1 MAEKENRE
9 IKNSV
14 FVDLFYA
21 DESAEENDISLF
33 NALHDK
39 PLPEGTVIRKF
50 KIDTTMYMNF
60 QNDISFNA
68 GGNVFVFGE
77 HQSTINSNMPL
88 RSLMYIGRAYEQIV
102 PTRSRYKKDLVP
114 LPTPEFYT
122 FYNGEED
129 WGNEMEIELKLSDA
143 FIVKNGQPM
152 LELKVKVINIRS
164 DKKHEIL
171 DKCPVLREYSEF
183 IETVQKYRNMDVESP
198 YKKAILECME
208 RGILADYLKRKGSEV
223 VNMLT
228 AEYDYETDI
237 EVQREEAFA
246 NGKELGKI
254 MGEKSGLEKGRAI
267 GEKSGIEK
275 GKEKIN
281 QLYTKLKELDRNE
294 DILRAIEDSD
304 YQEKLLEEF
313 GL

>member
-171 DKCPVLREYSEF
+171 DKCPVLREWKEEF
-183 IETVQKYRNMDVESP
+183 
-198 YKKAILECME
+198 L
-208 RGILADYLKRKGSEV
+208 
-223 VNMLT
+223 LT
-228 AEYDYETDI
+228 I
-237 EVQREEAFA
+237 
-246 NGKELGKI
+246 
-254 MGEKSGLEKGRAI
+254 S
-267 GEKSGIEK
+267 
-275 GKEKIN
+275 KEK
-281 QLYTKLKELDRNE
+281 EVR
-294 DILRAIEDSD
+294 
-304 YQEKLLEEF
+304 
-313 GL
+313 

>member
-1 MAEKENRE
+1 MQEKENRE

>member
-1 MAEKENRE
+1 MAEKVNRE

-114 LPTPEFYT
+114 TSYT
-122 FYNGEED
+122 
-129 WGNEMEIELKLSDA
+129 
-143 FIVKNGQPM
+143 
-152 LELKVKVINIRS
+152 
-164 DKKHEIL
+164 
-171 DKCPVLREYSEF
+171 
-183 IETVQKYRNMDVESP
+183 
-198 YKKAILECME
+198 
-208 RGILADYLKRKGSEV
+208 
-223 VNMLT
+223 
-228 AEYDYETDI
+228 
-237 EVQREEAFA
+237 
-246 NGKELGKI
+246 
-254 MGEKSGLEKGRAI
+254 
-267 GEKSGIEK
+267 
-275 GKEKIN
+275 
-281 QLYTKLKELDRNE
+281 
-294 DILRAIEDSD
+294 
-304 YQEKLLEEF
+304 
-313 GL
+313 